1 MSRTREAVACPRCGA
16 DAEIESWEEYQGVRP
31 HGGYVT
37 RTQATDKNCSCEWD
51 DDDYDKM
58 VSRAAQ
64 QAIGRAR
71 TFSPEEL
78 SFEEIPRY
86 RS

>member
-1 MSRTREAVACPRCGA
+1 MTRNRETVACPRCGA

-51 DDDYDKM
+51 DDDYDDM
-58 VSRAAQ
+58 MEHAA
-64 QAIGRAR
+64 RKSDF
-71 TFSPEEL
+71 TPHNFTPEEIYE
-78 SFEEIPRY
+78 F
-86 RS
+86 